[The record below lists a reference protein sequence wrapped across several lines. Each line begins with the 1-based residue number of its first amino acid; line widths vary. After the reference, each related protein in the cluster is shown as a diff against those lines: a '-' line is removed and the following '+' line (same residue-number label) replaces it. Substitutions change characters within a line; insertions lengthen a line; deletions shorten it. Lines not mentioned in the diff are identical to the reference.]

1 MEKKK
6 KSQLI
11 KKNKMKKQSNQEVVN
26 VNNDHQ
32 FEEVG
37 TENKYL

>member
-1 MEKKK
+1 
-6 KSQLI
+6 
-11 KKNKMKKQSNQEVVN
+11 MKKQSNQEVVN

-37 TENKYL
+37 TENKYLY